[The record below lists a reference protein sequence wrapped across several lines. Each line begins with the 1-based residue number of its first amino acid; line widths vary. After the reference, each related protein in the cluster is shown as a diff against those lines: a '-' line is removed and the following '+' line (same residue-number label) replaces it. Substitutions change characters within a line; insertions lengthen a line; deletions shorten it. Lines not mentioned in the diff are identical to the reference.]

1 MLTPLQEQIR
11 AVLADVASDVDLA
24 LAGAGALVVSEVV
37 DRPTNDLDFFARYPS
52 PQAETVDLVQGALE
66 AAGLQVTRLTDV
78 SNFARLQVE
87 SADDSTEVD
96 LGAHPRIAPVVRIG
110 PGPVLALA
118 DLAADKVLA
127 LEARAEPRDF
137 IDFAALAERFT
148 LAELCD
154 LAAEKDG
161 GFHGSRL
168 AARLAAFAQIGV
180 EEFAHYPVDY
190 DQLQA
195 TIAAAAAEV
204 AQLHPGPDP
213 SGLDV

>member
-24 LAGAGALVVSEVV
+24 LAGAAALVVSDVV

-52 PQAETVDLVQGALE
+52 PQAETLDLVQGALE
-66 AAGLQVTRLTDV
+66 AAGLQVTRLTDM

-87 SADDSTEVD
+87 SGDDSTEVD

-110 PGPVLALA
+110 PGAVLALA

-180 EEFAHYPVDY
+180 EEFADYPVNY
-190 DQLQA
+190 HQLQS
-195 TIAAAAAEV
+195 TIATAAAEV
-204 AQLHPGPDP
+204 ARLHPGPDP